1 MPLPVFARS
10 RHLSGKYTS
19 NLTDQHMTLLE
30 AIKARHSVRAYKEL
44 PLTED
49 VVKVLNEQIA
59 VLNRE
64 GNLHIQLILNE
75 PKAFQGTL
83 AKYGKFR
90 NVSNYIVMA
99 GKKADDLDE
108 RVGYYG
114 EHLVLLAQTLGLNTC
129 WVGLSYSKVP
139 GTYVLDEGEKI
150 ACYIAIGYGET
161 QGVGHKIKT
170 VEQVSRSAVRT
181 LGSSKNASD
190 ITPKWFQ
197 KGVEAALLAPTAVNQ
212 QKFLFEYAGIEN
224 NRHQVIAKR
233 KFSMIGYTQMDLGIA
248 KYHFEIGA
256 GKEDEG
262 ENHSSDGEYQS
273 SDGEYQSSGG
283 EHQLVFD
290 WV

>member
-1 MPLPVFARS
+1 
-10 RHLSGKYTS
+10 
-19 NLTDQHMTLLE
+19 MTLQE
-30 AIKARHSVRAYKEL
+30 AIEARHSVRAFKEQ
-44 PLTED
+44 PLAED
-49 VVKVLNEQIA
+49 VVKELEEQMANLNQ
-59 VLNRE
+59 E
-64 GNLHIQLILNE
+64 GNLHIQLVLNE

-90 NVSNYIVMA
+90 GVTNYIVMA
-99 GKKADDLDE
+99 GKKSDDLDE

-161 QGVGHKIKT
+161 QGVSHKIKT
-170 VEQVSRSAVRT
+170 VEQVSRSAVRAF
-181 LGSSKNASD
+181 GSSKNASD
-190 ITPKWFQ
+190 ITPSWFR

-212 QKFLFEYAGIEN
+212 QKFSFEYVGMSN
-224 NRHQVIAKR
+224 NRHQVRAKR
-233 KFSMIGYTQMDLGIA
+233 GFSMIGYTKMDLGIA

-256 GKEDEG
+256 GKV
-262 ENHSSDGEYQS
+262 N
-273 SDGEYQSSGG
+273 
-283 EHQLVFD
+283 FD

>member
-1 MPLPVFARS
+1 
-10 RHLSGKYTS
+10 
-19 NLTDQHMTLLE
+19 MTLQE
-30 AIKARHSVRAYKEL
+30 AIEARHSVRAYKDQ
-44 PLTED
+44 PLAAD
-49 VVKVLNEQIA
+49 VVKALEEKIA

-64 GNLHIQLILNE
+64 GKLHIQLIQNE
-75 PKAFQGTL
+75 PKAFLGTL

-90 NVSNYIVMA
+90 NVTNYFVMA

-150 ACYIAIGYGET
+150 ACYIALGYGET

-170 VEQVSRSAVRT
+170 VNQVSRSAVGT
-181 LGSSKNASD
+181 LGSSKNVSD
-190 ITPKWFQ
+190 VIPTWFR

-212 QKFLFEYAGIEN
+212 QKFSFEYVGMKDG
-224 NRHQVIAKR
+224 RHQVHAK
-233 KFSMIGYTQMDLGIA
+233 KGFSMIGYTQMDLGIA
-248 KYHFEIGA
+248 KCHFEIGA
-256 GKEDEG
+256 GKG
-262 ENHSSDGEYQS
+262 N
-273 SDGEYQSSGG
+273 
-283 EHQLVFD
+283 FD